1 MPWGGETWKGAA
13 SLPTG
18 LSTPAPAREAPACCR
33 LSFVS
38 RCHFTGLTSPSGDC
52 EFFLLLFPFSPSSPT
67 PVSTHLPPAR
77 RCQTA
82 DVPPGRAERAYVRGE
97 HSLREIID
105 FGSASYEI
113 WGRKQVKI
121 CYFTTLILLTSLE
134 INIHITAWR
143 NQMLHL
149 MERQGWERGAVVAS
163 HGSAEYYKAP
173 LPSGDAWEGCAGCWV
188 IPKQM
193 GNSPVFP
200 VFLPSRCWGLRG
212 DARAA
217 MLVVL
222 VRRWMCSEG
231 GLEGGCPL
239 GGLQDL
245 RE

>member
-1 MPWGGETWKGAA
+1 MPWGGETWTGAV
-13 SLPTG
+13 SLPMG
-18 LSTPAPAREAPACCR
+18 LSMPARKAPTCCR
-33 LSFVS
+33 LSFAS

-52 EFFLLLFPFSPSSPT
+52 EFFSPSLSLLSFIPH
-67 PVSTHLPPAR
+67 PGFCPPPPPAR

-113 WGRKQVKI
+113 WGRKQAKI

-143 NQMLHL
+143 NQMLRL
-149 MERQGWERGAVVAS
+149 MERQGWERGAVVAP

-212 DARAA
+212 DAGGAGAEVDVLQGGFGGRSSSGWAA
-217 MLVVL
+217 
-222 VRRWMCSEG
+222 G
-231 GLEGGCPL
+231 P
-239 GGLQDL
+239 
-245 RE
+245 